1 MDYPACAATDM
12 EEAVMFGWCV
22 TRVGDA
28 PMKTRR
34 AANKDDRAA
43 ADIDT
48 DDQPRR
54 V

>member
-1 MDYPACAATDM
+1 MGYSACAERDM

-22 TRVGDA
+22 ARDGDA
-28 PMKTRR
+28 TMKTRR
-34 AANKDDRAA
+34 AASKDGGPA

-48 DDQPRR
+48 GDQPCQ